1 MEVPLGRHLFLAH
14 HASAEHLDERL
25 RAVGASLW
33 MWLLL
38 RHALQA
44 DGPSQR
50 ELADLMR
57 IEAPTLVRHLDK
69 LEEQGL
75 VERRRDER
83 DRRIIR
89 VYATPAGSER
99 FEEFHAV
106 VCRADDELRAALG
119 GARLRDAEPGTGEG
133 RGVLHRR
140 RRRHGGARA
149 RGRRGRERNHDDP
162 IHDDRSDDDVTT
174 TRTPGVTTA
183 PPAQASSNGADDR
196 VIVTEQLTKVY
207 PGDIRAVDNLDLA
220 VRRGEIFGLLGPNG
234 AGKTTTVGMLTTRV
248 IPTSGRR
255 VRRRHR
261 RGRAP
266 DGRQAGD
273 RRRRRRRT
281 RSTARSTSRRTST
294 STAATSA

>member
-14 HASAEHLDERL
+14 RASADHLDERL

-89 VYATPAGSER
+89 VYPTPAGAAR

-106 VCRADDELRAALG
+106 VTQADAELRAALG
-119 GARLRDAEPGTGEG
+119 EGDADTLSRVLEKVEGYYTDLDADPRAPVPVVAPGGNG
-133 RGVLHRR
+133 
-140 RRRHGGARA
+140 
-149 RGRRGRERNHDDP
+149 
-162 IHDDRSDDDVTT
+162 STT
-174 TRTPGVTTA
+174 T
-183 PPAQASSNGADDR
+183 GA
-196 VIVTEQLTKVY
+196 
-207 PGDIRAVDNLDLA
+207 
-220 VRRGEIFGLLGPNG
+220 
-234 AGKTTTVGMLTTRV
+234 TTT
-248 IPTSGRR
+248 
-255 VRRRHR
+255 
-261 RGRAP
+261 
-266 DGRQAGD
+266 
-273 RRRRRRRT
+273 
-281 RSTARSTSRRTST
+281 
-294 STAATSA
+294 

>member
-14 HASAEHLDERL
+14 RASADHLDERL

-75 VERRRDER
+75 VERRRDVR

-89 VYATPAGSER
+89 VYATPAGRAR

-119 GARLRDAEPGTGEG
+119 ERDSDTLSRVLAKVEGYYTGVDAGTGVPVPAVAPGGNGTTPTGSTTTGAR
-133 RGVLHRR
+133 
-140 RRRHGGARA
+140 
-149 RGRRGRERNHDDP
+149 
-162 IHDDRSDDDVTT
+162 TT
-174 TRTPGVTTA
+174 
-183 PPAQASSNGADDR
+183 
-196 VIVTEQLTKVY
+196 
-207 PGDIRAVDNLDLA
+207 
-220 VRRGEIFGLLGPNG
+220 
-234 AGKTTTVGMLTTRV
+234 
-248 IPTSGRR
+248 
-255 VRRRHR
+255 
-261 RGRAP
+261 
-266 DGRQAGD
+266 
-273 RRRRRRRT
+273 
-281 RSTARSTSRRTST
+281 
-294 STAATSA
+294 